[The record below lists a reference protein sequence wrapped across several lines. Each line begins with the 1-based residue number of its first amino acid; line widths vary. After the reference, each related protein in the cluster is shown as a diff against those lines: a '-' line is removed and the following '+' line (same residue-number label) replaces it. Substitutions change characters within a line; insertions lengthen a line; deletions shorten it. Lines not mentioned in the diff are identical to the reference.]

1 MKAAVVYE
9 AGGPEKLIY
18 EEVPTPR
25 LKKGWSLVKVM
36 GFGINHSEVFTRE
49 GKSPSVQFPRILGI
63 ECVGIIEET
72 SDENLLPA
80 GQKVISIMGE
90 MGRAFDGSYAEYVLL
105 PNDQIFP
112 VETDLFSW
120 EELAAI
126 PETYY
131 TAFGSMKNLQIKKN
145 DQVLVRGA
153 TSGVGVAFL
162 NLLKSR
168 FETIIIDG
176 TSRNLAKRDVLIQAG
191 FDDVI
196 EDREGQLQ
204 TEKTYDKIFELIGPA
219 TIKNSF
225 KHLNEQ
231 GIVCSTGQLGGQWF
245 LEEFDPIIDIKAN
258 SYLTSFYSNNVDE
271 TKLNQLLE
279 FIDENKTIV
288 KPEKVFELKE
298 ISKAHEYLESSRSFG
313 KVIILNKELPNDEDR

>member
-9 AGGPEKLIY
+9 AGGPEKLVY

-112 VETDLFSW
+112 VETDLSW

-196 EDREGQLQ
+196 EDREGQLE

-245 LEEFDPIIDIKAN
+245 LEEFDPIMDIKAN

>member
-112 VETDLFSW
+112 VETDLSW

-168 FETIIIDG
+168 FETITIDG

-204 TEKTYDKIFELIGPA
+204 TEKMYDKIFELIGPA
-219 TIKNSF
+219 TVKNSF

-245 LEEFDPIIDIKAN
+245 LEEFDPIMDIKAN
-258 SYLTSFYSNNVDE
+258 SYLTSFYSNNVDG

>member
-36 GFGINHSEVFTRE
+36 GFGVNHSEVFTRE

-80 GQKVISIMGE
+80 RQKVISIMGE

-112 VETDLFSW
+112 VETDLSW

-168 FETIIIDG
+168 FETITIDG

-219 TIKNSF
+219 TVKNSF

-245 LEEFDPIIDIKAN
+245 LEEFDPIMDIKAN
-258 SYLTSFYSNNVDE
+258 SYLTSFYSNNVDG

-279 FIDENKTIV
+279 FIDDYKTIV

>member
-112 VETDLFSW
+112 VETDLSW

-196 EDREGQLQ
+196 EDREGQLE

>member
-72 SDENLLPA
+72 SDENLLPT

-112 VETDLFSW
+112 VETDLSW

-168 FETIIIDG
+168 FETITIDG
-176 TSRNLAKRDVLIQAG
+176 TSRNLAKRDVLVQAG

-204 TEKTYDKIFELIGPA
+204 TEKMYDKIFELIGPA
-219 TIKNSF
+219 TVKNSF

-245 LEEFDPIIDIKAN
+245 LEEFDPIMDIKAN

-298 ISKAHEYLESSRSFG
+298 ISKAHEYLESGRSFG

>member
-1 MKAAVVYE
+1 MEAAVVYE

-112 VETDLFSW
+112 VETDLSW

>member
-72 SDENLLPA
+72 SDESLLPA

-112 VETDLFSW
+112 VETDLSW

-219 TIKNSF
+219 TVKNSF

-245 LEEFDPIIDIKAN
+245 LEEFDPIMDIKAN

>member
-36 GFGINHSEVFTRE
+36 GFGVNHSEVFTRE

-112 VETDLFSW
+112 VETDLSW

-168 FETIIIDG
+168 FETITIDG

-219 TIKNSF
+219 TVKNSF

-245 LEEFDPIIDIKAN
+245 LEEFDPIMDIKSN
-258 SYLTSFYSNNVDE
+258 SYLTSFYSNNVDG

-279 FIDENKTIV
+279 FIDDNKTIV

>member
-1 MKAAVVYE
+1 M
-9 AGGPEKLIY
+9 
-18 EEVPTPR
+18 
-25 LKKGWSLVKVM
+25 
-36 GFGINHSEVFTRE
+36 
-49 GKSPSVQFPRILGI
+49 
-63 ECVGIIEET
+63 
-72 SDENLLPA
+72 
-80 GQKVISIMGE
+80 
-90 MGRAFDGSYAEYVLL
+90 
-105 PNDQIFP
+105 
-112 VETDLFSW
+112 
-120 EELAAI
+120 
-126 PETYY
+126 
-131 TAFGSMKNLQIKKN
+131 
-145 DQVLVRGA
+145 
-153 TSGVGVAFL
+153 
-162 NLLKSR
+162 
-168 FETIIIDG
+168 
-176 TSRNLAKRDVLIQAG
+176 AKRDVLIQAG

-204 TEKTYDKIFELIGPA
+204 TEKTYNKIFELIGPA